1 MSRENISVLCPDTEP
16 VGDEAP
22 DLESNVAEPF
32 MCAGVS
38 VVVAK
43 RDGERGALLFLVVSP
58 PFDIFFSPPARATL
72 TDVNEARARFPG
84 GIKAPLPADTA
95 RDLPLVC
102 RRLCGRH
109 RRLCFPQ
116 WSGITSVA
124 CPSVILIAG
133 GTAATSAGDEL

>member
-58 PFDIFFSPPARATL
+58 PFDIFF
-72 TDVNEARARFPG
+72 
-84 GIKAPLPADTA
+84 LPQ
-95 RDLPLVC
+95 RGP
-102 RRLCGRH
+102 R
-109 RRLCFPQ
+109 
-116 WSGITSVA
+116 
-124 CPSVILIAG
+124 
-133 GTAATSAGDEL
+133 